1 MWLWRCGLTGVSC
14 FTVQETLRG
23 DYPEPPPPAP
33 CRLLMTW
40 TRESLPLLLIMVSQT
55 HFIIFSSCSAYICVF
70 VFKVLFYLLS
80 SSLIQFVWFFWRR
93 QLHFVC
99 FLDYILR
106 PCFSVGFKCVH
117 AVYTE
122 QEHGLELM
130 PFVLCFSFLS
140 LHSAGLSEMVI
151 ETASSPGPFRNTQMS
166 KAAQTHKLRKLRAPS
181 KCRECDGLVVFHGAE
196 CEEVTFVSF
205 LLIWFQN

>member
-1 MWLWRCGLTGVSC
+1 M
-14 FTVQETLRG
+14 
-23 DYPEPPPPAP
+23 
-33 CRLLMTW
+33 
-40 TRESLPLLLIMVSQT
+40 
-55 HFIIFSSCSAYICVF
+55 F

-93 QLHFVC
+93 QLHFVYS
-99 FLDYILR
+99 LDYILR